1 MLKFDYNGDL
11 LNTNKLTPGNLAW
24 KTSYCQRRYPP
35 NYRDKASDN
44 MEDQQDRSQPHINL
58 LKYCSIAIQ
67 S

>member
-11 LNTNKLTPGNLAW
+11 LNTNKLTPGNLTG
-24 KTSYCQRRYPP
+24 KTSYCQP

-44 MEDQQDRSQPHINL
+44 MEDHQDRSQPHINL